1 MRPPATVDVHALLHH
16 RTARGDTDS
25 ITDVAGVRVGQATVT
40 DGADVHTGVTAIVP
54 DQLNEQR
61 KSLPCNVFVGNGHG
75 KLIGATQVVEL
86 GSMETPVVLTSTLSA
101 FKVADALVGWVLDQ
115 PGHERTISLNPL
127 VGECNDGWLSDIRAR
142 PVEAHHVVEALESA
156 STERPAEGAVGAGT
170 GMRALGF
177 KGGIGTASRTARID
191 GSNHVVGVLVQTNFS
206 GTLRVAGRT
215 VVPPEVS
222 PEANHPD
229 AQGNSCMIVVATD
242 APVDARQLG
251 RVARRAVFA
260 MGRVGADYQH
270 GSGDYGIAFATA
282 EPALPPR
289 DADLDPLLLATLEA
303 TEAALLHS
311 LLAAPTT
318 TGRLGR
324 TVTGL
329 TPELLLG
336 TAG

>member
-1 MRPPATVDVHALLHH
+1 MRPPATVDVHALLQHS
-16 RTARGDTDS
+16 RPRGATDS
-25 ITDVAGVRVGQATVT
+25 ITDVSGVRVGQVTVT

-54 DQLNEQR
+54 DQLNQQR

-86 GSMETPVVLTSTLSA
+86 GTMETPVVLTATLSA
-101 FKVADALVGWVLDQ
+101 FKAADALVGWVLDR
-115 PGHERTISLNPL
+115 PGRERTISLNPL

-156 STERPAEGAVGAGT
+156 STDRPAEGSVGAGT

-177 KGGIGTASRTARID
+177 KGGIGTASRTAGVG
-191 GSNHVVGVLVQTNFS
+191 GSEHVVGVLVQSNFS

-215 VVPPEVS
+215 VVPP
-222 PEANHPD
+222 PTPDDPNHPD

-242 APVDARQLG
+242 AALDARQLG

-270 GSGDYGIAFATA
+270 GSGDYGIAFSTA
-282 EPALPPR
+282 EQVLPPA
-289 DADLDPLLLATLEA
+289 DSDLDALLLATLEA
-303 TEAALLHS
+303 TEAAIVHS
-311 LLAAPTT
+311 LLAASTT

-324 TVTGL
+324 TAVGL
-329 TPELLLG
+329 TPEMLLDQPR
-336 TAG
+336 